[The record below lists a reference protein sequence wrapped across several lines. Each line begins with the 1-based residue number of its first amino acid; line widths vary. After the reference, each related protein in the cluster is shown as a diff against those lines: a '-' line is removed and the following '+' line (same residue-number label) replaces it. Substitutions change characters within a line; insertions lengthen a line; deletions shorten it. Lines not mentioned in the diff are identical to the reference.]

1 MATIVQSRTNKAK
14 DTISFPILTY
24 SDAAPR
30 DDLRNLDNASQ
41 RTYEQG
47 VVTQRD
53 IRRPQ
58 TADTSIDRRPGA
70 GATFDFRLTAPPD
83 EAIPSSA
90 HSYGSPLGPKMI
102 GIALGSPG
110 MIDSQPGLPPPSVNT
125 FIFAEPQP
133 GQSPPRKSKWKKIGG
148 LFRARNALASPTQ
161 TVQPDRERTP
171 KPQQVPLV
179 SLQPTKGQ
187 EGSFEEW
194 PRIQSDP
201 KSTQTDSKYSSA
213 QRIHKF
219 SSSHEALCGDQ
230 SDSMGPR
237 LNVNIPDIQMERYSV
252 MFSSVMNK
260 NQRPNLLARRAK
272 TLDSLSVPS
281 HQEFLASS
289 AKPPPLPIRRATSPA
304 RSSFTLF
311 PTTQTSKA
319 AQVLGT
325 QNIPQNFSRRPSP
338 LLRSNTNPVESPS
351 RSSLEPPRG
360 IPGDNGMSYN
370 GSPFAGD
377 VLSSQ
382 ANTPRSSSSNL
393 RKEDKP
399 LPAIKSE
406 QPTRLR
412 SRKMSPQDIRAA
424 QSSLQQHQCT
434 LQPDDK
440 PPTNGNSRR
449 KRPNLTINTR
459 QEPPPPPEKDAKDKS
474 SSRSA
479 LQSVASAPR
488 IMADPM
494 IVTESPVVLAPKR
507 NPLRV
512 KTSASP
518 LESFDS
524 KSNPVQSNITA
535 FPVEIS
541 SSKVIEVDTNTSSP
555 LETLASNANSLQTS
569 ILASPL
575 EIRPNS
581 FRENT
586 VSPVERTR
594 VRPNQLHANMKPS
607 RVDTAIANMDSS
619 RTNITASPLE
629 MSDLKPNPLSASMVS
644 PVKESRRMPLRVNT
658 ASSTDRTRPIPIR
671 ANTASPLERL
681 ARPNLLRA
689 NTSSPL
695 ETSDPN
701 PNSLLAELPQS
712 PFMVESKKSEPK
724 KAQDLLP
731 IIEVS
736 TARSISVKRGKGTR
750 QMLVPI
756 GARVDNFNSTERFID
771 RKTLTPRITDVHH
784 GHKHARSQELQIE
797 SL

>member
-1 MATIVQSRTNKAK
+1 MATIVQSRTNQAK

-24 SDAAPR
+24 SDAAPG

-47 VVTQRD
+47 VVTQQD
-53 IRRPQ
+53 FRRPQ
-58 TADTSIDRRPGA
+58 TADTGIDRRPGA

-90 HSYGSPLGPKMI
+90 HSCGSPLGPKMI

-110 MIDSQPGLPPPSVNT
+110 MIDSQPGLPPPSFNT
-125 FIFAEPQP
+125 FISAEPQP
-133 GQSPPRKSKWKKIGG
+133 GQSLPRKSKWKKIGG
-148 LFRARNALASPTQ
+148 LFRAKNALASPTQ
-161 TVQPDRERTP
+161 AVRPDWERTSR
-171 KPQQVPLV
+171 PQEVPLV
-179 SLQPTKGQ
+179 NLQQMKRRKA
-187 EGSFEEW
+187 SFEEW
-194 PRIQSDP
+194 PRIQPDP
-201 KSTQTDSKYSSA
+201 KSQTDSKYSSP
-213 QRIHKF
+213 QRSRKF
-219 SSSHEALCGDQ
+219 SSSRETPCGDKLE
-230 SDSMGPR
+230 SLGPR

-272 TLDSLSVPS
+272 TLDSLNVPS
-281 HQEFLASS
+281 HKEFLASS

-311 PTTQTSKA
+311 PTAQPSKA

-325 QNIPQNFSRRPSP
+325 QTIPQNFSRRPSP
-338 LLRSNTNPVESPS
+338 RLRSNTNPVENPSKSPP
-351 RSSLEPPRG
+351 EPPRG
-360 IPGDNGMSYN
+360 IPGDNNMSSN
-370 GSPFAGD
+370 GSPFVGD
-377 VLSSQ
+377 ILSSQ

-424 QSSLQQHQCT
+424 QSSLQQHQCA
-434 LQPDDK
+434 LQPEDK
-440 PPTNGNSRR
+440 PPTKGSSRR
-449 KRPNLTINTR
+449 KRPNLTINTG

-474 SSRSA
+474 SSKSA

-488 IMADPM
+488 ITADLM
-494 IVTESPVVLAPKR
+494 MVTESPEVLAPKR

-512 KTSASP
+512 KISASP
-518 LESFDS
+518 LERFDP
-524 KSNPVQSNITA
+524 KSNPVQSNIIA
-535 FPVEIS
+535 FPVE
-541 SSKVIEVDTNTSSP
+541 T
-555 LETLASNANSLQTS
+555 
-569 ILASPL
+569 
-575 EIRPNS
+575 
-581 FRENT
+581 
-586 VSPVERTR
+586 
-594 VRPNQLHANMKPS
+594 
-607 RVDTAIANMDSS
+607 
-619 RTNITASPLE
+619 
-629 MSDLKPNPLSASMVS
+629 SAS
-644 PVKESRRMPLRVNT
+644 K
-658 ASSTDRTRPIPIR
+658 AI
-671 ANTASPLERL
+671 
-681 ARPNLLRA
+681 
-689 NTSSPL
+689 

-712 PFMVESKKSEPK
+712 PLVAEPKNLDPK

-756 GARVDNFNSTERFID
+756 GARVDNFNSTERFVD
-771 RKTLTPRITDVHH
+771 RKTLTPHITDVHH